1 MSRRWKIFFLLILML
16 LHHSL
21 CEGQQKGTGRY
32 SAGGL
37 FSLNQCGIA
46 FTFDDREYLFS
57 EIVLAADLTGVV
69 PGQVRRPGIRAE
81 YYRNYILRE
90 LQVPEMQM
98 DLYAG
103 MGGVT
108 GYVMDYN
115 SPMGLLAGISG
126 TIGVRMRFQL
136 PVEIRFGFSGS
147 LAAHAVFSGKV
158 NQTLILY
165 RNGLINLVYPRININ
180 YRF

>member
-1 MSRRWKIFFLLILML
+1 
-16 LHHSL
+16 
-21 CEGQQKGTGRY
+21 
-32 SAGGL
+32 
-37 FSLNQCGIA
+37 
-46 FTFDDREYLFS
+46 
-57 EIVLAADLTGVV
+57 
-69 PGQVRRPGIRAE
+69 
-81 YYRNYILRE
+81 
-90 LQVPEMQM
+90 
-98 DLYAG
+98 